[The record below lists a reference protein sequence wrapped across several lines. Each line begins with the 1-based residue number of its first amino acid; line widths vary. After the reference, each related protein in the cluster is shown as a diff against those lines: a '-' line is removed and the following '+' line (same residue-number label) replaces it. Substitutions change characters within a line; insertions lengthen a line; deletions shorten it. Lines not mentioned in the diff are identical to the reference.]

1 MCYKCWQVIRKNGNK
16 QTMDFRNLCSACR
29 KVLCVGTLCVTCLA
43 AAVDHQDHSPHRHMQ
58 TDIFKNALT
67 EISSS
72 GTATATMPFTTN
84 QPPPIHW
91 QYTFQMPLAGQKN
104 AWLTAST
111 T

>member
-1 MCYKCWQVIRKNGNK
+1 
-16 QTMDFRNLCSACR
+16 
-29 KVLCVGTLCVTCLA
+29 
-43 AAVDHQDHSPHRHMQ
+43 MQ